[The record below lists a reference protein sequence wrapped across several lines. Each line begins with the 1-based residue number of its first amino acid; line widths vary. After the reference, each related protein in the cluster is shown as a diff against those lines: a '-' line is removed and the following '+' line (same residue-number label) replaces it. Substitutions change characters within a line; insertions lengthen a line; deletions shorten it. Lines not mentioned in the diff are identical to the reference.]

1 MKKHSIEEVLE
12 YLLQQEDLSKAIQN
26 LSSEAI
32 EEAFKASEDR
42 LLKKIQSSHFEYLE
56 QIRIGDF
63 PLKND

>member
-12 YLLQQEDLSKAIQN
+12 YLLQQEDLSKAIKN

-32 EEAFKASEDR
+32 EEAFKDSEDR
-42 LLKKIQSSHFEYLE
+42 LLKKIKDSYEYLE

-63 PLKND
+63 PLMK

>member
-1 MKKHSIEEVLE
+1 MTKHSIEEVLE

-42 LLKKIQSSHFEYLE
+42 LLKKIQDGYLEYLE

-63 PLKND
+63 PLRE